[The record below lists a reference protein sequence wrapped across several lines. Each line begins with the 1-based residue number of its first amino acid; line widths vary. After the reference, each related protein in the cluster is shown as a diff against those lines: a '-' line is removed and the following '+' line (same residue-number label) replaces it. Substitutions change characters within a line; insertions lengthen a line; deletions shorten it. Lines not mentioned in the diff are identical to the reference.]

1 MSEAANTIS
10 VQPDTEHLSPN
21 QRALRRFKRNKPAMI
36 SAAFLCVFLLFVA
49 GVGATQ
55 WAAAARKDS
64 GVVRLTMQKVVAAFP
79 KALRALP
86 EEVTDQQF
94 SPPSAANWLGT
105 DVNGRDLFARICA
118 GARISLLVGI
128 VGAGVALVIG
138 VAWGAIAGYIGGKL
152 DELMMRAVDMLYCI
166 PPVLDVI
173 VLVAVFDS
181 MVKTWLEKGF
191 GSSATAYSRI
201 IFMFFGIG
209 AVSWLTMAR
218 IVRGQVLALRNRQ
231 FVDAS
236 MTLGASH
243 ARIVWHHILPNVYG
257 VIIVYLTLT
266 VPAIILYESFLS
278 YLGLGIQPPMA
289 SWGTLISEGAGQLN
303 PIRIYWWLIVFPAG
317 ALISTLLALNF
328 LGDGLRD
335 AFDPRSEH

>member
-1 MSEAANTIS
+1 MSEAANTNS
-10 VQPDTEHLSPN
+10 TPGEAEHLSPN

-36 SAAFLCVFLLFVA
+36 SGAFLLLFLLFVA
-49 GVGATQ
+49 IVNGAQ
-55 WAAAARKDS
+55 WAASAKKDS
-64 GVVRLTMQKVVAAFP
+64 GTIRLSLQKVTTVLPQAI
-79 KALRALP
+79 RVSP
-86 EEVTDQQF
+86 EEVTDKQF
-94 SPPSAANWLGT
+94 APPDPKNWLGT

-118 GARISLLVGI
+118 GALISMLVGI

-138 VAWGAIAGYIGGKL
+138 VAWGAVAGYIGGKL

-181 MVKTWLEKGF
+181 MVKSWLEKGF
-191 GSSATAYSRI
+191 GPSATMYSRI

-218 IVRGQVLALRNRQ
+218 IVRGQVLTLRHRQ

-236 MTLGASH
+236 RTLGASH
-243 ARIVWHHILPNVYG
+243 SRILWHHILPNIYG